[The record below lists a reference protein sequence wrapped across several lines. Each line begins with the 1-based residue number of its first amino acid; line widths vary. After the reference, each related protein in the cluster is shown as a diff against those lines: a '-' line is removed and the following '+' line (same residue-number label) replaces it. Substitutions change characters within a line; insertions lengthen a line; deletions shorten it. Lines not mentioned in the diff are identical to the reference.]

1 MNKKYFLFIILFM
14 GAMAVAGCATST
26 GPAGSETS
34 RLPLN
39 EGVKDL
45 SFLST
50 GEADILE
57 TINQIRGAQTAAGPL
72 QPLKASRGL
81 SLASKERAE
90 ELARTNRPAE
100 TKEEGR
106 LRLFERVRKFG
117 AFKGGVAEI
126 ASYGFYGGSAVT
138 EIMRKDSTV
147 NERPPLYFM
156 DAKYTVMGVGCVW
169 AGFPPPICVITFAGE
184 FEEAR

>member
-1 MNKKYFLFIILFM
+1 MNKKYCLFIILFM
-14 GAMAVAGCATST
+14 GAMAAAGCAIST
-26 GPAGSETS
+26 GPVGIETS

-45 SFLST
+45 SFLSAD
-50 GEADILE
+50 EVDILE
-57 TINQIRGAQTAAGPL
+57 TINQVRGAHTDARRL

-81 SLASKERAE
+81 SFASKERAG
-90 ELARTNRPAE
+90 ELARMNRPAP

-106 LRLFERVRKFG
+106 SLLFERVRKFG
-117 AFKGGVAEI
+117 AFKGSVAEI

-156 DAKYTVMGVGCVW
+156 DDKFTVMGVGCVW
-169 AGFPPPICVITFAGE
+169 AGFPPPICVITFASE